1 MKNKMADMNIFM
13 AQYVC
18 HEKNG
23 GKTTGM
29 NKKKNQLL
37 SKDDGKLGFKKSL
50 YIKLC
55 TGSRKV
61 RQVGQYKIAYVVKT
75 THSVLQKL

>member
-23 GKTTGM
+23 GTGM

-50 YIKLC
+50 YIK
-55 TGSRKV
+55 
-61 RQVGQYKIAYVVKT
+61 
-75 THSVLQKL
+75 

>member
-50 YIKLC
+50 YI
-55 TGSRKV
+55 R
-61 RQVGQYKIAYVVKT
+61 
-75 THSVLQKL
+75 